1 MTLPSKL
8 VETNQRRF
16 PVELDLRGRQQRVP
30 GQENNQEWWAETQE
44 RHRHRDQRQL
54 VVQGPLVPASGAA
67 REGGWTG
74 AGNQA
79 LSGLCSQRGTES
91 RMRSKHQR
99 CSEESERS
107 YTAP

>member
-30 GQENNQEWWAETQE
+30 GQENNQEWWAETRE